1 MATASTLTTLES
13 TKSPHFYFPDAD
25 LIIRTSDNITFHVH
39 KTILSFASRVFRDML
54 ALDNINPPPTSEQR
68 IVDVSEDGILT
79 DAMLRYFYPL
89 PRPIFSNLAPIIIL
103 LEIADKYDVPII
115 ATSLEDFLLTTTLG
129 QAEPIRAYA
138 VSKKFK
144 LLRFEAYM
152 EPVILKL
159 PYSIFKGKDSPDELS
174 VITSDDIRKL
184 DFYRS
189 RRVAR
194 VTALLIEELEDTPM
208 CRCKKDQAAE
218 FMEDHADVSTE
229 KDRASLEDGM
239 TCLAWST
246 FTTYYIRHLKENPTL
261 DISARYL
268 RQEAIDKEFCKN
280 AKKNLFGGYV
290 EIIADFKRE
299 IEKIPWTF
307 PDEWRAYE
315 SRKLEINKAYRD
327 NVKFEYAELK

>member
-1 MATASTLTTLES
+1 MANASTTTVPES
-13 TKSPHFYFPDAD
+13 TKSPHFQFPDAD
-25 LIIRTSDNITFHVH
+25 LIIRTSDNVTFHVH

-54 ALDNINPPPTSEQR
+54 SLDNINPPYTSEQR

-129 QAEPIRAYA
+129 QVEPIRAYA

-159 PYSIFKGKDSPDELS
+159 PYSIFQGKDAPDELS

-194 VTALLIEELEDTPM
+194 VDALLMEELENAPK
-208 CRCKKDQAAE
+208 CRCKKDQAIE
-218 FMEDHADVSTE
+218 FMEYHPDVTTE
-229 KDRASLEDGM
+229 EERASLEDGM
-239 TCLAWST
+239 TCLAWSS
-246 FTTYYIRHLKENPTL
+246 FTSHYIRRLRENPTL
-261 DISARYL
+261 DISTRYL
-268 RQEAIDKEFCKN
+268 RQEAIDDEHCKN
-280 AKKNLFGGYV
+280 AKKNLYGGYV
-290 EIIADFKRE
+290 EIIADFKRQ
-299 IEKIPWTF
+299 IAKIPWTF
-307 PDEWRAYE
+307 PDQWKAYE
-315 SRKLEINKAYRD
+315 SRKFELNKAYRD
-327 NVKFEYAELK
+327 SVKFEYAELK